1 MPKSVQKLKPHEKRT
16 LQRIENAAKISAV
29 LSDFFKMGF
38 KDFKSFKV
46 IVTHYGVE
54 IEEKKLLDF
63 WTFRWLDNDFLS
75 KIEVVLN
82 KLKNE

>member
-1 MPKSVQKLKPHEKRT
+1 MPKTVQKLKPHEKRT
-16 LQRIENAAKISAV
+16 IERIVNASKISSV
-29 LSDFFKMGF
+29 LKDFYEMGF
-38 KDFKSFKV
+38 KDFKSFKI
-46 IVTHYGVE
+46 IVTHYGVD

-63 WTFRWLDNDFLS
+63 WTFRWLDNDFLL

>member
-1 MPKSVQKLKPHEKRT
+1 MPIKAQKLKPHEKRT
-16 LQRIENAAKISAV
+16 LDRIHNASKISAV
-29 LSDFFKMGF
+29 LNQFFEMGF

-46 IVTHYGVE
+46 IVTHYGIE

-63 WTFRWLDNDFLS
+63 WTFRWLDIDFLS

-82 KLKNE
+82 KLKAE